1 MPAGADEGAGAVG
14 HGTAVL
20 AEHANDVA
28 ETVAC
33 LDDGGAIP
41 SNLDVLELAHVDD
54 KRAILATEAI
64 RDVAVLAGD

>member
-28 ETVAC
+28 ETVAR
-33 LDDGGAIP
+33 LDDGGAIL

-54 KRAILATEAI
+54 ERAILATEAV